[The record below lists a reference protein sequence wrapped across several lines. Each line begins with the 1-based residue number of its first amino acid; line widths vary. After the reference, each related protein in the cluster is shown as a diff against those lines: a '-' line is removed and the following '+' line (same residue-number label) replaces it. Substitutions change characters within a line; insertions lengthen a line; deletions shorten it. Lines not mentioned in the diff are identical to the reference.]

1 MTTQP
6 LPEGLHKNFT
16 RVGTKER
23 WSEPDPQSHM
33 PQHLR
38 ERKMCC
44 CVALCLARA
53 TQKLGE
59 EGKRGE
65 ATEVL
70 PLQVPSAAASQFGKR
85 DLPVAPGCVNTSP
98 FSLSAGLPCC
108 MYDPHHHTWQPCK
121 LLNRSAHIQ
130 AFIPAW
136 GLLCFQLQKGRRII
150 SNRPTITHGSH

>member
-1 MTTQP
+1 
-6 LPEGLHKNFT
+6 
-16 RVGTKER
+16 
-23 WSEPDPQSHM
+23 M

-98 FSLSAGLPCC
+98 FSLSAGLPAAC
-108 MYDPHHHTWQPCK
+108 MTHT
-121 LLNRSAHIQ
+121 
-130 AFIPAW
+130 
-136 GLLCFQLQKGRRII
+136 
-150 SNRPTITHGSH
+150 TIHGSPGLGPRHSPTQRLVPLLGHVAGITAVSSNVTSLGRCGRKQL